1 VASNRQCL
9 LNLLT
14 PVLLIPILP
23 ILALLTGLPSVS
35 RGEDTKTARRATAP
49 GATPHSP
56 DEYQHLARDIFA
68 ELVGI
73 DSTHEVGSAK
83 AAEAIAARLKA
94 AGFADVF
101 VGGPRPD
108 KMNVVVRMRGKGK
121 GKPVLFNAHLDVVEA
136 IRETWSLEPFVLT
149 EKDGYF
155 YGRGTIDI
163 KNEVAILTTNLIRLQ
178 REGYQPSRDVI
189 LVFNT
194 DEEAGGDANGVDW
207 LLKEHRDLVDAGL
220 VINHD
225 AGNGEELGKERFWN
239 TIQTSEKVYAT
250 YSLTTYGISGHSS
263 LPHRDNPIAR
273 LAQAVSRLNAY
284 QFPIRLSDTTR
295 GYLSAV
301 AARVGGEHAN
311 AINAVLK
318 NPDDAATA
326 DTLRDIPIINSQLRS
341 TCPVTVF
348 QGGQSESALPIRAKA
363 TIQCRLIPGTTP
375 EEVIATLKRVI
386 DDPKV
391 EIGVVWAPTASAPAI
406 LDKKI
411 VTAVEKVTDE
421 MWPGLKVV
429 PVMSAGASDN
439 VYWRGAGLET
449 FGVSGTFV
457 DVSDLRAHGKDERV
471 GVAEFYQSL
480 EFSYRLIKQLAAY

>member
-1 VASNRQCL
+1 MPANRRCP
-9 LNLLT
+9 LNPLT
-14 PVLLIPILP
+14 PISLILLVLM
-23 ILALLTGLPSVS
+23 GLPSAS
-35 RGEDTKTARRATAP
+35 RGENTQPVGGT
-49 GATPHSP
+49 TPRSP
-56 DEYQHLARDIFA
+56 DEYQHLAREVFA

-83 AAEAIAARLKA
+83 AAEAIAARLRA

-108 KMNVVVRMRGKGK
+108 KMNVVVRMRGQGK

-136 IRETWSLEPFVLT
+136 IRETWTLEPFALT

-163 KNEVAILTTNLIRLQ
+163 KNEVAILTTNLIRLK
-178 REGYQPSRDVI
+178 REGFRPARDII

-194 DEEAGGDANGVDW
+194 DEEAGGDANGVEW
-207 LLKEHRDLVDAGL
+207 LLKEHRDLVEAGL

-239 TIQTSEKVYAT
+239 TIQTSEKIYAT
-250 YSLTTYGISGHSS
+250 YSLTTYGTSGHSS
-263 LPHRDNPIAR
+263 LPYRENPIAR
-273 LAQAVSRLNAY
+273 LAQAITRLNAY
-284 QFPIRLSDTTR
+284 QFPVRLSETTR

-301 AARVGGEHAN
+301 AARVGADQAS
-311 AINAVLK
+311 AIHAVLK
-318 NPDDAATA
+318 NPDDAAAA
-326 DTLRDIPIINSQLRS
+326 DRLRDIPIINAQLRS
-341 TCPVTVF
+341 TCPVTVV
-348 QGGQSESALPIRAKA
+348 QGGQSESALPMRAKA
-363 TIQCRLIPGTTP
+363 TIQCRLIPGTSP

-391 EIGVVWAPTASAPAI
+391 EIGVVWAPTASAEAV
-406 LDKKI
+406 LDKK
-411 VTAVEKVTDE
+411 VVAAVEKVTDE

-471 GVAEFYQSL
+471 GVPEFYQAL
-480 EFSYRLIKQLAAY
+480 EFSYRLMKQLAAR

>member
-1 VASNRQCL
+1 MASNRL
-9 LNLLT
+9 RVLKLLT
-14 PVLLIPILP
+14 PVWLAPLLP

-35 RGEDTKTARRATAP
+35 RGEDTKTAH
-49 GATPHSP
+49 GEIPHSP

-83 AAEAIAARLKA
+83 AAQAVATRLKA

-108 KMNVVVRMRGKGK
+108 KMNVVVRMHGRGK

-136 IRETWSLEPFVLT
+136 IRETWTLDPFVLT

-163 KNEVAILTTNLIRLQ
+163 KNEVAILTANLIRLR
-178 REGYQPSRDVI
+178 REGFRPGRDVI

-194 DEEAGGDANGVDW
+194 DEEAGGDANGVEW
-207 LLKEHRDLVDAGL
+207 LLKEHRNLVDAGL

-250 YSLTTYGISGHSS
+250 YSLTTYGVSGHSS
-263 LPHRDNPIAR
+263 LPNRDNPIAR
-273 LAQAVSRLNAY
+273 LAQAVTRLNAY
-284 QFPIRLSDTTR
+284 QFPVRLSDTTR

-301 AARVGGEHAN
+301 AARVGAGPAN

-318 NPDDAATA
+318 NPDDSASA

-375 EEVIATLKRVI
+375 EEVIATLTRVI

-391 EIGVVWAPTASAPAI
+391 QIGVVWAPTASAPAV
-406 LDKKI
+406 LDKK
-411 VTAVEKVTDE
+411 VVAAVEKVTDQ

-439 VYWRGAGLET
+439 VYWRAAGLET
-449 FGVSGTFV
+449 FGVSGTFA

-471 GVAEFYQSL
+471 GVQEFYQSL
-480 EFSYRLIKQLAAY
+480 EFSYRLMKELAGR